1 MGEKVEIRSLFS
13 EWHPT
18 DRETARAYVL
28 FLLRNMP
35 GVRDS
40 QKKDYIQ
47 KYKLCGATV
56 DEILLWRRSVWKEGR

>member
-40 QKKDYIQ
+40 KKRITFRNINCAGQ
-47 KYKLCGATV
+47 QWMKYSFGDAP
-56 DEILLWRRSVWKEGR
+56 

>member
-13 EWHPT
+13 EWHLT
-18 DRETARAYVL
+18 DRETARAYV

-40 QKKDYIQ
+40 QKRITFRNINS
-47 KYKLCGATV
+47 GATV
-56 DEILLWRRSVWKEGR
+56 DEILLGDAP